1 MKMKLYNIILI
12 LSAFTIIA
20 SCKKDSVKGCL
31 DNLASNYDSN
41 AVEDNGTCIY
51 ERDKF
56 LGNWSGLLTNTNN
69 PGTPDTIFNFP
80 ISIVV
85 NSNNK
90 NEVII
95 NDFPV
100 SGAPTSASVNSTNR
114 FALVLPKQNI
124 TSGLDSFGVSGIGQ
138 VSDDQI
144 VFILLKELP
153 GILDTISLSAV
164 KQ

>member
-1 MKMKLYNIILI
+1 MKRYSIILI
-12 LSAFTIIA
+12 LVTLTIIT
-20 SCKKDSVKGCL
+20 SCKKDKVKGCL
-31 DNLASNYDSN
+31 DNSASNYDAN
-41 AVEDNGTCIY
+41 AEEDNGTCSY

-56 LGNWSGLLTNTNN
+56 LGNWSGLFTNTNN

-80 ISIVV
+80 ISIVI
-85 NSNNK
+85 NSNSK

-100 SGAPTSASVNSTNR
+100 SGAPTTASVNSSNR

-144 VFILLKELP
+144 VFILLKERP
-153 GILDTISLSAV
+153 GIIDTISLSAI

>member
-1 MKMKLYNIILI
+1 MFINCL
-12 LSAFTIIA
+12 
-20 SCKKDSVKGCL
+20 VK
-31 DNLASNYDSN
+31 Y
-41 AVEDNGTCIY
+41 
-51 ERDKF
+51 
-56 LGNWSGLLTNTNN
+56 
-69 PGTPDTIFNFP
+69 
-80 ISIVV
+80 
-85 NSNNK
+85 K

-100 SGAPTSASVNSTNR
+100 SGAPTTASVNSSNR

-144 VFILLKELP
+144 VFILLKERP
-153 GILDTISLSAV
+153 GIIDTISLSAI